1 MREIPPRYAAVVLRD
16 MSEPFLALDPRGIV
30 IAVNQSMVD
39 LLGVPEERLCDSHID
54 SVLLGLTRPDH
65 LATATERPD
74 IVARATGD
82 DVGAQPYFLRVGSDV
97 SLVSVRASAVA
108 DVHGS
113 GVACVLFIVRDAA
126 APPVDFGRRAID
138 RAILEQRRS
147 EAEERGL
154 AEQDL
159 RDSVAARRLVVHFQP
174 VVDTRTGRVVG
185 FEALVRLNHPVLGLL
200 SAAEF
205 LTVAEQSDVIAD
217 IGAAVIEDAVR
228 EAVAWGTD
236 IDGPWVSVNVSPRQL
251 GGGRLTSLVRHLL
264 EDYRLPATRLV
275 LEVTEQAFMVDRDAI
290 DDLVAV
296 DRLGVRLA
304 LDDFGTGQ
312 SRLTHLH
319 DLPLSIVKI
328 DGEFV
333 SGLGRDPSASALV
346 RSIVTLGRSLG
357 LMTVAEGVETGEQL
371 DVLRHIGCD
380 FAQGWLWSPAIAEPQ
395 ALITGPD
402 EPPPY
407 AGLEVVL
414 PR

>member
-1 MREIPPRYAAVVLRD
+1 
-16 MSEPFLALDPRGIV
+16 
-30 IAVNQSMVD
+30 
-39 LLGVPEERLCDSHID
+39 
-54 SVLLGLTRPDH
+54 
-65 LATATERPD
+65 
-74 IVARATGD
+74 
-82 DVGAQPYFLRVGSDV
+82 
-97 SLVSVRASAVA
+97 
-108 DVHGS
+108 
-113 GVACVLFIVRDAA
+113 
-126 APPVDFGRRAID
+126 
-138 RAILEQRRS
+138 
-147 EAEERGL
+147 
-154 AEQDL
+154 
-159 RDSVAARRLVVHFQP
+159 

-357 LMTVAEGVETGEQL
+357 LMTVAEGVETGDQL